1 MDTRKNRVNAAPVSF
16 GVLHLNALALALRE
30 RYPDIEI
37 DIEID
42 MTLNDRFIDLAIEGV
57 DVALR
62 IGGDWPQDVVA
73 RQVAAFERTVVAS
86 PAYLKTHAKIR
97 RVDDIAKRCLPAI
110 RLADERRHTDALKS
124 RRADDKRRHS
134 CPLSRQQLI
143 SAPALSAA
151 AGAPAHELRES
162 APCRQNI

>member
-16 GVLHLNALALALRE
+16 GVLHLNALALALKE

-97 RVDDIAKRCLPAI
+97 RVDDIA
-110 RLADERRHTDALKS
+110 
-124 RRADDKRRHS
+124 
-134 CPLSRQQLI
+134 
-143 SAPALSAA
+143 
-151 AGAPAHELRES
+151 
-162 APCRQNI
+162 